1 MMYLIANLHNIL
13 QKTVDTNVK
22 AKLTNLVR
30 VAVERAESLKGIKSI
45 EDNSVIKSL
54 AKLPSVPET
63 NFPSTEQSIQPGQP
77 INTPSTASG
86 NVNIL

>member
-1 MMYLIANLHNIL
+1 MLYLSLYDIL
-13 QKTVDTNVK
+13 QKTIDTDVK

-30 VAVERAESLKGIKSI
+30 VAVERAESLKGIKTT
-45 EDNSVIKSL
+45 EDNSVMKSL

-63 NFPSTEQSIQPGQP
+63 NFPNIEQSTQSEIPV
-77 INTPSTASG
+77 NTSTTAPG